1 MKSGIDKGLV
11 KVLKKEA
18 KQGNLDSLYSLGF
31 EYYFDYDKLEVR
43 EDEKLRKKG
52 FVIMKKA
59 ADMGC
64 TKAQLQIAK
73 IYKDNHNIEECLKY
87 YCSFH

>member
-18 KQGNLDSLYSLGF
+18 KQGNLDSLYSLKF

-52 FVIMKKA
+52 FVIMKKSSRHG
-59 ADMGC
+59 M
-64 TKAQLQIAK
+64 
-73 IYKDNHNIEECLKY
+73 YKSTTSNCKNI
-87 YCSFH
+87 